1 MQDKSVLNVP
11 SPIGAFSLTYSHTI
25 AEKSYVAGE
34 TWGSDEKRLTGKG
47 IPVLCVDIKETVTIN
62 RVDYDKIYLNLVAS
76 GSPGDYTLSIP
87 AARLYNDELTTYPL
101 IKRSDTDTCYE
112 SKVSDSAREKIRLS
126 IAAVLEAING
136 ASPEFKDEFLG
147 GLISAGLKKEC
158 DEIKA
163 KAAKVEE
170 LFLALA
176 QVAEQ
181 VPQNYRAPDGP
192 NDSRADYVVNHLP
205 LLRDI
210 SSHEIVWKAV
220 KAARKLPDA
229 PPALMATLK
238 ELEGLN

>member
-1 MQDKSVLNVP
+1 MQDKSVLVVA
-11 SPIGAFSLTYSHTI
+11 SPIGAFELTYSHTT
-25 AEKSYVAGE
+25 EEQGY
-34 TWGSDEKRLTGKG
+34 TSDERWGIDCKRTTGKG
-47 IPVLCVDIKETVTIN
+47 IPVLSVDIKETVTIN
-62 RVDYDKIYLNLVAS
+62 RVDYDQITFHLVAV
-76 GSPGDYTLSIP
+76 GSPGSYRLVIP
-87 AARLYNDELTTYPL
+87 DACLYHLELESYPR
-101 IKRSDTDTCYE
+101 IKRSDSSTSFD
-112 SKVSDSAREKIRLS
+112 SKISDSAREKIRLS
-126 IAAVLEAING
+126 IAAMLEAINV

-147 GLISAGLKKEC
+147 GLISAGLKREC
-158 DEIKA
+158 DEIKE

-192 NDSRADYVVNHLP
+192 NDSRADYVVNHRP

-229 PPALMATLK
+229 PPALLATLK